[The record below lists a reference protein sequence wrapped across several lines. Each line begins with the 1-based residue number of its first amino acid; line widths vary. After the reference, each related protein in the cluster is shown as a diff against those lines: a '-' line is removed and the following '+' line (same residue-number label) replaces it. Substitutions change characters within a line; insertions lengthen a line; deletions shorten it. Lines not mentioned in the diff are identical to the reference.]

1 MRNLMLALL
10 LGIGVQMSVVAG
22 PGHGHGSDHKAMHGG
37 LFYQAN
43 YDYELVV
50 RDGEVKLFVTDH
62 GKAVELS
69 GATARVTILMGGK
82 KTDII
87 MAPTGE
93 FFSAKTTRKPE
104 KGAKAVVQMQISGKA
119 STARFTF

>member
-22 PGHGHGSDHKAMHGG
+22 PGHDHGKDHKAMHGG
-37 LFYQAN
+37 LFYQAT
-43 YDYELVV
+43 YDYELVL

-69 GATARVTILMGGK
+69 GATARVTILMGNK
-82 KTDII
+82 KTDIV
-87 MAPTGE
+87 MAPTGA
-93 FFSAKTTRKPE
+93 FFSAKTTIKPE
-104 KGAKAVVQMQISGKA
+104 KGSKAVAQIKIGGES
-119 STARFTF
+119 STARFSF